1 MSLSSSDSSLSQIGD
16 FNRGKIVKFAMFVVN
31 APESGL
37 FINHSNLEP

>member
-16 FNRGKIVKFAMFVVN
+16 FNRGKLVNFAMFVVN

-37 FINHSNLEP
+37 FIKHSNLEP